1 MSSAKIAAVA
11 HAGLVQSFPRFAA
24 IAAGLIWLGGCQ
36 TLGYYTQ
43 AVGGQFEIWR
53 ASRPVESWVR
63 DERTEQG
70 LRERLKRVIQ
80 IRDFASRELALPDN
94 GSYRKYADLQRP
106 FVVWNVFAAP
116 ELSLEPVRWCFPF
129 AGCVAYRGYF
139 ARSDAERFGS
149 GLRDKGFDVFVGGVP
164 AYSTLG
170 WFDDPLLNTF
180 IRFPE
185 TEVARLIFHELAH
198 QVAYARDDTMFNESF
213 ATTVELEGIHRW
225 VQKHG
230 TTEQREAFETAQQRK
245 RDFLALVAQTRTA
258 LRDTYALDAPKA
270 EKRAAKAVIFAAMR
284 DEYAKLKQRWGGFAG
299 YDYWFEEPLNN
310 AKLVS
315 VAAYSELVP
324 AFQRLLKE
332 KNGDL
337 AAFYAEIKA
346 IAKLPEAERRSRLGF
361 G

>member
-1 MSSAKIAAVA
+1 MAVLNTIKVSVVCAA
-11 HAGLVQSFPRFAA
+11 
-24 IAAGLIWLGGCQ
+24 LIWLGGCQ

-53 ASRPVESWVR
+53 NSRSVQSWVK
-63 DERTEQG
+63 DERTDER
-70 LRERLKRVIQ
+70 LRERLRRVIE

-94 GSYRKYADLQRP
+94 GSYREYADLGRP

-139 ARSDAERFGS
+139 AQANAERFAAGLTKS
-149 GLRDKGFDVFVGGVP
+149 GYDTFVGGVP

-198 QVAYARDDTMFNESF
+198 QVAYAPDDTMFNESF
-213 ATTVELEGIHRW
+213 ATAVENEGVHRW
-225 VQKHG
+225 VQMHG
-230 TTEQREAFETAQQRK
+230 TAEQREGFETAQRRK
-245 RDFLALVAQTRTA
+245 REFLDLVTRTQQA
-258 LRDTYALDAPKA
+258 LRDTYSQDLSDDD
-270 EKRAAKAVIFAAMR
+270 KRKAKAAVLRGMQDQYLNLR
-284 DEYAKLKQRWGGFAG
+284 QQWGGFSG
-299 YDYWFEEPLNN
+299 FDRWFEEPLNN

-337 AAFYAEIKA
+337 AAFYAEVKA
-346 IAKLPEAERRSRLGF
+346 LAKLPEAERRSRLGT